1 MLGGAALLADGLLTP
16 AVTVTTA
23 VEGLRSI
30 AVMNRFLGSTQVKVV
45 IITLIIISALF
56 SVQRAGTS
64 RIGRTFGPVMLHK
77 SIPAKSEL
85 SNFDEAILRSKY
97 AIRRAAGSV
106 IEWYGLDTSI
116 LIIEN
121 VPLITGGGT
130 QARRIV
136 RQATPLEADIGSFDG
151 VAE

>member
-1 MLGGAALLADGLLTP
+1 
-16 AVTVTTA
+16 
-23 VEGLRSI
+23 
-30 AVMNRFLGSTQVKVV
+30 
-45 IITLIIISALF
+45 
-56 SVQRAGTS
+56 
-64 RIGRTFGPVMLHK
+64 MLHK

-121 VPLITGGGT
+121 VPLITCGT

-136 RQATPLEADIGSFDG
+136 RQATPIEADIGSFDG